1 MRLFGRTPS
10 LEFEN
15 FFRLW
20 FMEISPPILVLIPTT
35 NASTLT
41 IWAMASEDRLDLAEV
56 LLVYGHVD

>member
-41 IWAMASEDRLDLAEV
+41 IWPMASEDRLDLAEV
-56 LLVYGHVD
+56 L